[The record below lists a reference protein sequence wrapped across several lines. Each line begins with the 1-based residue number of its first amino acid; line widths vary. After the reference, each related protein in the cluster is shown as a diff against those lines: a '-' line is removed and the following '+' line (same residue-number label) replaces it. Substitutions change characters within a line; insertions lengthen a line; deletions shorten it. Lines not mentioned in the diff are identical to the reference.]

1 VATGQGATSLEEDMS
16 SVVVQCTNGI
26 KEAMLELTP
35 AFERKQGVTLAVSYG
50 STKTIVDEINAGA
63 IADLMILTAEA
74 IDGLIKDGKVEA
86 GSRVDLA
93 RSGIGVAVRKGA
105 PKPDISTSE
114 ALKRALLAAKK
125 VSYSKIGASG
135 IYFANTVI
143 PRLGIAEEMKSRS
156 LIPEPGTFVGTLLAR
171 GEADIGFQQISELM
185 PVEGIDIV
193 GPLPPDLQKMTVF
206 SAGVGSGAK
215 AGDAAKA
222 LAAYLAAPPALPV
235 MKKHGLE
242 AA

>member
-1 VATGQGATSLEEDMS
+1 MS

-26 KEAMLELTP
+26 KEAMLELAP
-35 AFERKQGVTLAVSYG
+35 AFERAQGVTLKVTYG
-50 STKTIVDEINAGA
+50 STKTIVDELKAGA
-63 IADLMILTAEA
+63 GADLMILTAEA
-74 IDGLIKDGKVEA
+74 IEDLIKAGKVKA

-105 PKPDISTSE
+105 PKPDISTSD
-114 ALKRALLAAKK
+114 ALKRALIAAKK
-125 VSYSKIGASG
+125 VSYSRIGASG

-143 PRLGIAEEMKSRS
+143 PRLGIAEEMKSRAA
-156 LIPEPGTFVGTLLAR
+156 IPEPGTFVGTLLAR

-206 SAGVGSGAK
+206 SAGVCSGAK
-215 AGDAAKA
+215 EGDAAKA
-222 LAAYLAAPPALPV
+222 LAAYLAAPSALPV

-242 AA
+242 AM